1 MRFQSPVER
10 AALLTE
16 TVLQN
21 VMSRDKHDDDDDDD
35 DSFPSKPA
43 YQ

>member
-21 VMSRDKHDDDDDDD
+21 VMNRDKHDDDDT
-35 DSFPSKPA
+35 SFPSKPA

>member
-21 VMSRDKHDDDDDDD
+21 VMSRDRHDDDDG

>member
-21 VMSRDKHDDDDDDD
+21 VMNRNKRDDDDD